1 MDVGGKIYPGD
12 KACKGSGY
20 DPREV
25 NEALCGSNKFLEL

>member
-25 NEALCGSNKFLEL
+25 KRSIVWVKQVS